1 MDDTHLIDSIE
12 MIIVAGVAMTN
23 AALSRA
29 PAGHELT
36 FPQWR
41 VLVIL
46 ADADGLPVNE
56 ISRLIEV
63 TLPATGRQL
72 RRLEQRGLV
81 HLDPDQR
88 DRRVTRARLTEA
100 GRATRASITEQR
112 RALIQEAVSD
122 LGIDAAARRALV
134 RIASA
139 MAGEDPNAAIS
150 ERRESPQRR
159 TGLR

>member
-1 MDDTHLIDSIE
+1 
-12 MIIVAGVAMTN
+12 MTN

-46 ADADGLPVNE
+46 GDADGLPVNE

-72 RRLEQRGLV
+72 RRLEQRGFV

-88 DRRVTRARLTEA
+88 DRRVTRATLTEA
-100 GRATRASITEQR
+100 GRATRASIIEQR
-112 RALIQEAVSD
+112 RGLIQEAVAD
-122 LGIDAAARRALV
+122 LRIDAAARRALV
-134 RIASA
+134 RIAAA
-139 MAGEDPNAAIS
+139 MAGDDPIAAIS
-150 ERRESPQRR
+150 ERGVSPQGR
-159 TGLR
+159 TGLS

>member
-1 MDDTHLIDSIE
+1 MTDTPLLDSIE
-12 MIIVAGVAMTN
+12 TMVVAGIAITN
-23 AALSRA
+23 VALSHAR
-29 PAGHELT
+29 AGHELT

-46 ADADGLPVNE
+46 ADPDGLPVNE
-56 ISRLIEV
+56 ISRFIEV

-81 HLDPDQR
+81 HLDPDPR

-100 GRATRASITEQR
+100 GRATRASIIERR
-112 RALIQEAVSD
+112 RALIQEAVHD
-122 LGIDAAARRALV
+122 LRIDAATRRGLA

-139 MAGEDPNAAIS
+139 MAAMDP
-150 ERRESPQRR
+150 PP
-159 TGLR
+159 